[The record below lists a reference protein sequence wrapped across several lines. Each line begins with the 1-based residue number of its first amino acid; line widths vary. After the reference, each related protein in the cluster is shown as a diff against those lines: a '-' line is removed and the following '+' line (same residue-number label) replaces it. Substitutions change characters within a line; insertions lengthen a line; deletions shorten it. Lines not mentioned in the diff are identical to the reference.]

1 LFRSRDHS
9 NVDGFAPVGYATAAR
24 STDKGLEMTFKIGE
38 TADGD
43 KALVDVQEGIRD
55 ALSVELIETR
65 TSGDALTAGTL
76 TAVALVPIPAFSEAR
91 VSEIY
96 AALSD
101 LGDDVTPITDN
112 GIYSEDEEIGRAS
125 CRERVGDWGECGG
138 GRTETG
144 GSEQ

>member
-1 LFRSRDHS
+1 MTMHLIASLEPPEKSENSRTIKGLVVPWEEIGYTSAARLKVKKDSITIPSDLKRVKLLRDHS

-65 TSGDALTAGTL
+65 TSGDALTR
-76 TAVALVPIPAFSEAR
+76 SEEHT
-91 VSEIY
+91 SELQSRFDI
-96 AALSD
+96 
-101 LGDDVTPITDN
+101 V
-112 GIYSEDEEIGRAS
+112 
-125 CRERVGDWGECGG
+125 CRL
-138 GRTETG
+138 
-144 GSEQ
+144 